1 MITYFIWFLVI
12 FLIIFFIL
20 TLYNNLVAKN
30 YFIYNFL
37 MKYKEDRD
45 IFFNECVNNLGKSE
59 TVNTI
64 NMSNFKDD
72 SKEARD
78 YLKEIGVKDHFYQIE
93 HFSGIGKASLLE
105 NLGTFPDVNTLS
117 EEQVLPFMKD
127 LFYRGQSLID
137 EGIHQ
142 YKKRSIKKFA
152 PTYWINKNIGNAN
165 DIKINDS
172 VKKKST
178 IITPI
183 ISFLTTLVIDI
194 IGNLATSFIMDI
206 FNLL

>member
-45 IFFNECVNNLGKSE
+45 IFFNECVNNLGESE
-59 TVNTI
+59 TVYTI
-64 NMSNFKDD
+64 NMSKFEAD

-78 YLKEIGVKDHFYQIE
+78 YLKEIGVRDYKFIDVHFGAL
-93 HFSGIGKASLLE
+93 SKLSLLE
-105 NLGTFPDVNTLS
+105 NLGFFPDVKTLPEKQALS
-117 EEQVLPFMKD
+117 FMKD
-127 LFYRGQSLID
+127 LFYGGQSLID
-137 EGIHQ
+137 EGIYQ